1 MFCEKCGKKLED
13 GVKFCPS
20 CGNRVEIPENQQREP
35 GMITAV
41 DKKSF
46 TIQCNPGGL
55 RVTQLQLEGK
65 KRMNTDAFLL
75 GFAVEEGMRCGK
87 QTQE

>member
-1 MFCEKCGKKLED
+1 
-13 GVKFCPS
+13 
-20 CGNRVEIPENQQREP
+20 
-35 GMITAV
+35 MITAV